1 MGLASLF
8 EQSEIPA
15 PIPFELV
22 DRAELIRLQ
31 QSDPELSQF
40 FESVGKGDDRYVIL
54 SGVLIR
60 NWRNKLDPPESSIHQ
75 IVVPSSLRVKLL
87 QIAHDI
93 PASGH
98 LGVSKTQNRLL
109 RHFFGHLSLATLKTI
124 VVLAMFANELE
135 KVKVLHQLRYRAY
148 HW

>member
-1 MGLASLF
+1 MSYF
-8 EQSEIPA
+8 
-15 PIPFELV
+15 
-22 DRAELIRLQ
+22 
-31 QSDPELSQF
+31 
-40 FESVGKGDDRYVIL
+40 
-54 SGVLIR
+54 R

-75 IVVPSSLRVKLL
+75 IVVASSLRVKLL